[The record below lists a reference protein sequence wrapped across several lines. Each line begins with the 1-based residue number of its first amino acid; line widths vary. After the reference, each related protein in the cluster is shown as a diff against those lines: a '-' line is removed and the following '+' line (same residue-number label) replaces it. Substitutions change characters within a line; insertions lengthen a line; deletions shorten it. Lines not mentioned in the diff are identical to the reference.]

1 MNALERTL
9 VLLAVWQMPQFAPP
23 KSTQPRLPC
32 SPKTNVSG
40 VPHRSRRKP
49 SMNSKRPVKNIT
61 THRRKFYPHDSY
73 LINLGHPVTEALEK
87 SRDAFIDE
95 MQRCEQLG
103 LSFF

>member
-1 MNALERTL
+1 MKYIERTL

-49 SMNSKRPVKNIT
+49 SMNSKPPVKNIT
-61 THRRKFYPHDSY
+61 THRRKFFPTTV
-73 LINLGHPVTEALEK
+73 I
-87 SRDAFIDE
+87 
-95 MQRCEQLG
+95 
-103 LSFF
+103 

>member
-1 MNALERTL
+1 M
-9 VLLAVWQMPQFAPP
+9 LLAVWQMPQFAPP

-40 VPHRSRRKP
+40 VPHRLRHKLIDEFKAACEKYHYTSAQ
-49 SMNSKRPVKNIT
+49 IL
-61 THRRKFYPHDSY
+61 PHESY
-73 LINLGHPVTEALEK
+73 LINLGHPVAEALEK

-103 LSFF
+103 LLCSTSTLAAI